1 MMRIYTPRPGHRR
14 SPSDNGTVQIV
25 AVVLVLGKWEH
36 QGHQAAYGTG
46 ASPCSTFADKHHP
59 TDAWTRVFKPGHEI
73 LAQGL
78 PEPEI

>member
-1 MMRIYTPRPGHRR
+1 MRNYTPQPGHR
-14 SPSDNGTVQIV
+14 PSDATPVQIV
-25 AVVLVLGKWEH
+25 AIVLVFNG
-36 QGHQAAYGTG
+36 QAQAQE
-46 ASPCSTFADKHHP
+46 PDVCKSTLADKHHP

>member
-1 MMRIYTPRPGHRR
+1 
-14 SPSDNGTVQIV
+14 V
-25 AVVLVLGKWEH
+25 AIVLVFNG
-36 QGHQAAYGTG
+36 QAQAQE
-46 ASPCSTFADKHHP
+46 PDVCKSTLADKHHP

>member
-1 MMRIYTPRPGHRR
+1 MRNYTLQPKHL
-14 SPSDNGTVQIV
+14 PSSDAPMQIV
-25 AVVLVLGKWEH
+25 VIVLVFSG
-36 QGHQAAYGTG
+36 QALAQESD
-46 ASPCSTFADKHHP
+46 ACNSVFADRHHP